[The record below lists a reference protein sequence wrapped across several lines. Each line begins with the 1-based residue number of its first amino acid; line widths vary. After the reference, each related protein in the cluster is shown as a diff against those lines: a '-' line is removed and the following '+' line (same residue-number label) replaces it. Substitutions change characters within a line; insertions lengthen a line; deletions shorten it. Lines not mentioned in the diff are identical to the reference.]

1 MDIDCKNLIMKL
13 LIAFALLIA
22 NTALHAGIGDE
33 FPKIGDYLSKP
44 LPNSKDGTTDSGPFL
59 KKRSRTVDLSLEN
72 IPSLRKGEDK
82 ALLKVLKSG
91 LWEIE
96 KTALV
101 DENKKTWEI
110 KKISYTNKIESL
122 NDKVREDIIFHNRH
136 PDSVQIEFEPQNR
149 PRTITITSRDLKLEL
164 DNKNKQLTDFGKHW
178 RCIGLTLAELKD
190 KFEDPVKI
198 DNDGI
203 YHFTSRPNDK
213 QINWEVRVKLWKGL
227 NDQQE
232 VAHRVVYECH
242 ATKFSHEEQAWL
254 RLINS
259 NQVGWN
265 WNGFDKLKGDRPTY
279 ITRPAAPPKLRAW
292 VDPLRDEVGI
302 ETVELS
308 N

>member
-22 NTALHAGIGDE
+22 NTALHAGIGDG
-33 FPKIGDYLSKP
+33 FPKIGDNLSKP
-44 LPNSKDGTTDSGPFL
+44 LPNSKDDTKDAGPFL
-59 KKRSRTVDLSLEN
+59 KERSRTVDLSLAN
-72 IPSLRKGEDK
+72 IHSLRKNEDK

-91 LWEIE
+91 LWEIK

-101 DENKKTWEI
+101 DENKKSWKI
-110 KKISYTNKIESL
+110 KKISYTNLIEDL
-122 NDKVREDIIFHNRH
+122 NDKVRDDIIFHNPH
-136 PDSVQIEFEPQNR
+136 PDIVQIEFTPQNR

-164 DNKNKQLTDFGKHW
+164 DDKNKQLTDFGKHW
-178 RCIGLTLAELKD
+178 RCIGLTLAQLKD
-190 KFEDPVKI
+190 RFEDPVKI

-203 YHFTSRPNDK
+203 YHFTSRANDK

-242 ATKFSHEEQAWL
+242 ATKFSNEEQAWL

-265 WNGFDKLKGDRPTY
+265 ENGFDKLNGDRPTY
-279 ITRPAAPPKLRAW
+279 ITRSAARPQLRAW
-292 VDPLRDEVGI
+292 VEPLFDEVGL
-302 ETVELS
+302 ETVELT